1 MAHFQASALR
11 RLRHAVHLHL
21 PAHHQPEP
29 SSSSPRAT
37 GARAGP
43 DATTI
48 TAVKCFATVPEC
60 AAGGRPQCLVKIET
74 AGGFIGWGESG
85 LSSREV
91 AVQGA
96 VAHFSQ
102 FLVGQVR

>member
-11 RLRHAVHLHL
+11 RLRHVVHLQP

-29 SSSSPRAT
+29 SPAAASRS
-37 GARAGP
+37 GP

-60 AAGGRPQCLVKIET
+60 AAGGRPQCLVKVET
-74 AGGFIGWGESG
+74 AGGFVGWGESG

-96 VAHFSQ
+96 VDHFAQ